1 MDYSSMFSML
11 GSRSNPYDEQS
22 IPPESF
28 SGPISSQYQPTF
40 QENPRPLSWEEA
52 FNGFKTRPVLYNM
65 DGFISPYSCN
75 NWGGTSNIL
84 QYIDESYR
92 VPGNEAKIDPNK
104 IFSSEVNGLRAIEAD
119 QAKMLKMFERKL
131 VESLTEKGKVGLT
144 EEDIN
149 AMAAI
154 NSARSTLAGIER
166 EKVNIKKNI
175 ADIKIKQAQNGNGSG
190 NGTGTGS
197 AGSNVSSFDVGR
209 SIMDN
214 IFDIPGGSS
223 SGSVQSD
230 IPVTSVEY
238 TAANVD
244 AAASI
249 VDAVVA
255 DADINGRLKFE
266 HQEPTTYVVVGD
278 TDDDVEYVTYSS
290 DGDII
295 PDYPK
300 PNTPIAKIDRESH
313 TATDTLLV
321 SYPLKER

>member
-1 MDYSSMFSML
+1 
-11 GSRSNPYDEQS
+11 
-22 IPPESF
+22 
-28 SGPISSQYQPTF
+28 
-40 QENPRPLSWEEA
+40 
-52 FNGFKTRPVLYNM
+52 M

-92 VPGNEAKIDPNK
+92 VPGNETKIDPNK

-197 AGSNVSSFDVGR
+197 TGSNVSSFDVGR

-249 VDAVVA
+249 VDALVTDVN
-255 DADINGRLKFE
+255 DSLKFE
-266 HQEPTTYVVVGD
+266 NREPTTYVVVGD